1 MTREERDYQ
10 EALRRIKEAEKN
22 KIVGLDLD
30 GLYLSSFPP
39 ELASLTSLQSL
50 NLALCDQLS
59 DLSPLAVLTS
69 LQSLNLAGCDQLSD
83 LSPLAVLTSLQSLNL
98 AWCKQLS
105 GDLSPL
111 ASLTSL
117 QRLDLAG
124 CGGLTGNH
132 GTAASKKLGVITL
145 SRSGQ

>member
-22 KIVGLDLD
+22 KNVGLDLD

-50 NLALCDQLS
+50 NLALCD
-59 DLSPLAVLTS
+59 
-69 LQSLNLAGCDQLSD
+69 
-83 LSPLAVLTSLQSLNL
+83 
-98 AWCKQLS
+98 QLS

>member
-69 LQSLNLAGCDQLSD
+69 LQSLNLSFCKQLSD
-83 LSPLAVLTSLQSLNL
+83 LSPLAKLTSLQWLNL
-98 AWCKQLS
+98 SFCKQLS
-105 GDLSPL
+105 DLSPL
-111 ASLTSL
+111 ANLTSL
-117 QRLDLAG
+117 QTLDLAG